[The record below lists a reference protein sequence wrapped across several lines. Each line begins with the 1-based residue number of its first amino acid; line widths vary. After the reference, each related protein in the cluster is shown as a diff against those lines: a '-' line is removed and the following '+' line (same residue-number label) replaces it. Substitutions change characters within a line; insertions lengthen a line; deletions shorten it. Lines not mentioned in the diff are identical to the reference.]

1 MYGVACPLYN
11 CQPEFLDKLFTVVL
25 VHSYASRSRVGNP
38 DPELSFP
45 AISWTSY
52 CMGSV
57 GTIPIF
63 KMRTGTYMS
72 GLQWKNLSKKE
83 IALLFMLSSI
93 NCLAPLFG
101 SSLLTFVR
109 SCLGYCIYFDRK
121 RRSHPDFRRKLREK
135 RKAASRGG
143 PGSGP
148 ALPDFADQEAVQR
161 FFLQVQPLLSLFIQ
175 QRSRNF
181 SYRKLLKTS

>member
-1 MYGVACPLYN
+1 MIAIYN
-11 CQPEFLDKLFTVVL
+11 QPYIIHRMFCATERNIYFYFLFF
-25 VHSYASRSRVGNP
+25 Y
-38 DPELSFP
+38 F
-45 AISWTSY
+45 
-52 CMGSV
+52 
-57 GTIPIF
+57 
-63 KMRTGTYMS
+63 YMS